1 MDLLD
6 FPPEIFRHIIN
17 CLVSDFGILCAWKL
31 RSVCRKTLI
40 PVVAQ
45 MLRADNFIGTFDQEI
60 SANILAV
67 QPRQAFRGYYALSLL
82 TRKDNMKHYLAYH
95 VKSPRDVL
103 PELPAKIQKMVEY
116 VTKELTATDN
126 LDGRN
131 ILLEVCAGVAQTC
144 PFLTTFLWLNDSTSL
159 VSEKRYKK
167 LRQPLSKDI
176 TYHDQL
182 IAAISVGAYDV
193 VARLLRQAPT
203 SLSRDV
209 FEEPMLAA
217 VLQDDHKMITLM
229 MTVLDEQKSKRF
241 KRSQVMNVGS
251 PYSMLGSMQPAIVD
265 DNVDMVKLLLGYLRR
280 YLTLPDKTYYRQWI
294 DRAILSRSNNV
305 LRTLLQAA
313 PDTKP
318 FHINTTIFE
327 RGVKTGDSAI
337 VTTLINYGSIQLD
350 SSSAQMSALAAS
362 IRAGVVAVIR
372 AVVEAGADIN
382 LVITT
387 HRLKHCDAITPLEYA
402 IYLNH
407 FDAVY
412 YLIKCGASVPAT
424 YTWHLSKK
432 MQAVLQ
438 NAAVSQKQSTKQK
451 H

>member
-6 FPPEIFRHIIN
+6 FPPEIFRHVIN
-17 CLVSDFGILCAWKL
+17 CLVSDVGVLCAWKL

-67 QPRQAFRGYYALSLL
+67 QPGEAFRSYRAWCLL
-82 TRKDNMKHYLAYH
+82 NRKENMMYYLAYH

-103 PELPAKIQKMVEY
+103 PELPAKIQNMVEY
-116 VTKELTATDN
+116 VTKELTAIDS
-126 LDGRN
+126 LDDRN

-144 PFLTTFLWLNDSTSL
+144 PLLATFLWRNSSTSPG
-159 VSEKRYKK
+159 SEQRYRER
-167 LRQPLSKDI
+167 RQALSKDI

-182 IAAISVGAYDV
+182 IAAISVGAHDA
-193 VARLLRQAPT
+193 VAKLLPHAPT
-203 SLSRDV
+203 SLSLGI
-209 FEEPMLAA
+209 FEEPILAA
-217 VLQDDHKMITLM
+217 VRQQDHKMIAVM
-229 MTVLDEQKSKRF
+229 MTVLDQHKLKRL
-241 KRSQVMNVGS
+241 KKNQVIGFGS
-251 PYSMLGSMQPAIVD
+251 PYSMLGSMQPAIAD
-265 DNVDMVKLLLGYLRR
+265 DNVDMVKLLLGYIRR

-294 DRAILSRSNNV
+294 DRAILSRSNSV

-318 FHINTTIFE
+318 FQINTTIFE

-362 IRAGVVAVIR
+362 IRAGGVAVIR

-407 FDAVY
+407 FDAVC

>member
-1 MDLLD
+1 
-6 FPPEIFRHIIN
+6 
-17 CLVSDFGILCAWKL
+17 
-31 RSVCRKTLI
+31 
-40 PVVAQ
+40 
-45 MLRADNFIGTFDQEI
+45 
-60 SANILAV
+60 
-67 QPRQAFRGYYALSLL
+67 
-82 TRKDNMKHYLAYH
+82 MKHYLAYH

-144 PFLTTFLWLNDSTSL
+144 PFLQTFLWRNSSTSPG
-159 VSEKRYKK
+159 SEQRYKK
-167 LRQPLSKDI
+167 RRQALSQDI

-193 VARLLRQAPT
+193 VAKLLPQAPT

-209 FEEPMLAA
+209 FEEPTLAA
-217 VLQDDHKMITLM
+217 VLQDDHKMITVM
-229 MTVLDEQKSKRF
+229 MTVLDQQKSKRF
-241 KRSQVMNVGS
+241 KRSQVMNSGS
-251 PYSMLGSMQPAIVD
+251 PYSMLGSMQPAIAD
-265 DNVDMVKLLLGYLRR
+265 DNVDMVKLLLGYIRR

-318 FHINTTIFE
+318 FKINTTIFE

-362 IRAGVVAVIR
+362 IRAGGVAVIR
-372 AVVEAGADIN
+372 AVVEAGADID

-402 IYLNH
+402 IYLNN
-407 FDAVY
+407 FDAVC

-432 MQAVLQ
+432 MQVIIR
-438 NAAVSQKQSTKQK
+438 NAQASQEKTTKQK
-451 H
+451 Q